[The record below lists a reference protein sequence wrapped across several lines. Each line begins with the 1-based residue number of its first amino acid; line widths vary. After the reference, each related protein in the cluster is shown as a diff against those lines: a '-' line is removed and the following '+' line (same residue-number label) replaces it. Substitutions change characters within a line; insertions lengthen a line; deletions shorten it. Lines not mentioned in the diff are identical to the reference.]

1 MNPGLGRCAWAIH
14 ALLVGAL
21 FAGCAGS
28 PAQRPEP
35 EPAEVESAAPL
46 GEALRPRTHDEALAE
61 ARQALARKDYQA
73 AARAAQEATRLA
85 PDPAAARLVEAE
97 ARQAMGDAAGALP
110 LWQAAVAAG
119 PDQPRV
125 WAAYAELAV
134 AQGRGAEALERFQE
148 RLGRLPSA
156 ESPDPTLAGIAGW
169 TALAVG
175 QGDRAA
181 AYLETT
187 VGTEAEDAFAVAL
200 ARVRLALGDLT
211 GAEAIARRVVTTGS
225 EPAAAEGKLL
235 LGDVLR
241 EQGRAAGARE
251 AYEKV
256 LEFVPDHYAAQVNL
270 GVLTLQQG
278 DAGAALELFQTAAA
292 GAPGLPEAWH
302 NLGLAQRSLAH
313 WEESKKAYE
322 TALQVDPRYT
332 PSLKNLGV
340 LIEKYL
346 GRPGE
351 ALPYYD
357 RYLEAVPGDEE
368 VRRWRKNA
376 ERLAAQEAN

>member
-1 MNPGLGRCAWAIH
+1 MNRGLGRCAWAIH
-14 ALLVGAL
+14 VLLAGAL

-28 PAQRPEP
+28 PVQRPEP

-46 GEALRPRTHDEALAE
+46 GEALRPRTHDEALME

-73 AARAAQEATRLA
+73 AASAAHEATRLA

-134 AQGRGAEALERFQE
+134 ARGRGAEALERFQE
-148 RLGRLPSA
+148 RLGRLPSG
-156 ESPDPTLAGIAGW
+156 ENPDPTLAGIAGW
-169 TALAVG
+169 TALAAG
-175 QGDRAA
+175 HGDRAA
-181 AYLETT
+181 SYLETT
-187 VGTEAEDAFAVAL
+187 VGTGAEGAFAVAL
-200 ARVRLALGDLT
+200 GRARLAVGDLT
-211 GAEAIARRVVTTGS
+211 GAEAVARRAAAGG
-225 EPAAAEGKLL
+225 EPAAAEGTLL

-256 LEFVPDHYAAQVNL
+256 LEVVPDHYAARVNL

-278 DAGAALELFQTAAA
+278 DAEAALELFQTAAA
-292 GAPGLPEAWH
+292 DAPGFPEAWH

-351 ALPYYD
+351 ALTYYD
-357 RYLEAVPGDEE
+357 RYVEAVPGDEE